1 MPVMAAGFHIANSK
15 VIVIRH
21 NVSCTVCRSQWPSTQ
36 ASGWITLTPLLCAD
50 WTLMLCAC
58 CRAAKTFGDKR
69 ADVAEKGFGRP
80 YKKVLVSASGVL
92 DG

>member
-1 MPVMAAGFHIANSK
+1 MCLTT
-15 VIVIRH
+15 IVY
-21 NVSCTVCRSQWPSTQ
+21 
-36 ASGWITLTPLLCAD
+36 
-50 WTLMLCAC
+50 MC

-92 DG
+92 DS

>member
-1 MPVMAAGFHIANSK
+1 MAA
-15 VIVIRH
+15 
-21 NVSCTVCRSQWPSTQ
+21 RSVR
-36 ASGWITLTPLLCAD
+36 
-50 WTLMLCAC
+50 

>member
-1 MPVMAAGFHIANSK
+1 MRADL
-15 VIVIRH
+15 
-21 NVSCTVCRSQWPSTQ
+21 
-36 ASGWITLTPLLCAD
+36 TLQLRE
-50 WTLMLCAC
+50 C

-80 YKKVLVSASGVL
+80 YKKVLVSASGVV

>member
-1 MPVMAAGFHIANSK
+1 MVVTSRHEHFTVGCNGTGIWIGSLDCQ
-15 VIVIRH
+15 VIQLHHPQLSVH
-21 NVSCTVCRSQWPSTQ
+21 L
-36 ASGWITLTPLLCAD
+36 TLTLY
-50 WTLMLCAC
+50 

-92 DG
+92 DS